1 MPGFPAVNNSL
12 LVFYNL
18 FLTAFDN
25 SSVTLFQKQTFH
37 INFALW
43 NLTDDFQREPQ
54 FNTTNFFF
62 NEPNCFLLT
71 VWNLHVLPLG

>member
-1 MPGFPAVNNSL
+1 MSGFPAVNNSL

-54 FNTTNFFF
+54 FNTPNFFLTNLIAF
-62 NEPNCFLLT
+62 FLQFGIFMCF
-71 VWNLHVLPLG
+71 H